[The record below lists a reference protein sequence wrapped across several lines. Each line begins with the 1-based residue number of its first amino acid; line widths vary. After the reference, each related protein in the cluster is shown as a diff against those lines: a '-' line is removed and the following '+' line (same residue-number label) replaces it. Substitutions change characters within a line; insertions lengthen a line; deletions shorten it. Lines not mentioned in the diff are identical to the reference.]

1 MRKILA
7 VALLIVMLLGLCACT
22 APEKSIVG
30 TWKNQCTVLGIVT
43 ETIYTFNEDGTGSKT
58 NIVNISFTYSFSE
71 EKLLITTSTLGIEN
85 TEEYTFDF
93 NGNKLVLTGERDTI
107 ELEKVK

>member
-1 MRKILA
+1 MRKFIACLLL
-7 VALLIVMLLGLCACT
+7 VVMVFALCSCA

-30 TWKNQCTVLGIVT
+30 TWKNQTTVLGVVT
-43 ETIYTFNEDGTGSKT
+43 ETTYTFNEDGTGTKS
-58 NIVNISFTYSFSE
+58 NVLDINFTYSFEE

-85 TEEYTFDF
+85 TEKYSFDF
-93 NGNKLVLTGERDTI
+93 NGDKLVLTGEKETI